1 MSEIRDLKETIRLN
15 ALKALSALAKF
26 LGVHE
31 EYKQLIRDYG
41 LKWCG
46 RSAEDLIIDRMTKI
60 ENPNEVFEWIK
71 QVKSARPDLSEFV
84 ELMAITGLRLVE
96 AVESYNLI
104 IKPSKEAR
112 LNEYY
117 NSDNGILEHFKFK
130 QIFFRRSKKAFIS
143 FVPVE
148 LVQRIGQK
156 KLLTSPVAVQNLVRK
171 KSLKMR
177 FADIRE
183 THATFM
189 TKYLKDN
196 EIDFVHGRVTS
207 NIFMRNY
214 FNPSLISDL
223 KERALQAID
232 EIQEKIANYSERLN
246 DIC

>member
-60 ENPNEVFEWIK
+60 ENPNEVFESIK

-84 ELMAITGLRLVE
+84 ELMAITGLRFVE

-104 IKPSKEAR
+104 IKLSKEAR

-117 NSDNGILEHFKFK
+117 NSDNGILDVR
-130 QIFFRRSKKAFIS
+130 IRILRRSKKAFIS

-171 KSLKMR
+171 TALKCV
-177 FADIRE
+177 
-183 THATFM
+183 
-189 TKYLKDN
+189 LP
-196 EIDFVHGRVTS
+196 TS
-207 NIFMRNY
+207 
-214 FNPSLISDL
+214 
-223 KERALQAID
+223 
-232 EIQEKIANYSERLN
+232 EKHTQHS
-246 DIC
+246 

>member
-1 MSEIRDLKETIRLN
+1 LSEIRDLKETIRLN

-104 IKPSKEAR
+104 IKLSKEAR

-156 KLLTSPVAVQNLVRK
+156 KLLTSPV
-171 KSLKMR
+171 
-177 FADIRE
+177 
-183 THATFM
+183 
-189 TKYLKDN
+189 
-196 EIDFVHGRVTS
+196 
-207 NIFMRNY
+207 
-214 FNPSLISDL
+214 
-223 KERALQAID
+223 RA
-232 EIQEKIANYSERLN
+232 R
-246 DIC
+246 